1 MLQIM
6 AFYIIQ
12 CTNGSQNQKAP
23 LNNINPDEQKRW
35 HKPKEK
41 KAKLVILKYKS

>member
-6 AFYIIQ
+6 AFYIMQ
-12 CTNGSQNQKAP
+12 CTNGSQIQKAH

-35 HKPKEK
+35 HKPKK
-41 KAKLVILKYKS
+41 KELVILKYKYKS